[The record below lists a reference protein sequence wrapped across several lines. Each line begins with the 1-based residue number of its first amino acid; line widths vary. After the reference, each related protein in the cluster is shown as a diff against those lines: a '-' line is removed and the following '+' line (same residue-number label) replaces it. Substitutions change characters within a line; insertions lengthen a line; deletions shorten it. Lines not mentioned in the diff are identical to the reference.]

1 MLKTKLKIVLALAVC
16 ALLVPMIVSAK
27 DKVERPYKHHSKQ
40 ILMYDPSNGTWEIE
54 SQVGQATHMGL
65 FTSCG
70 AGGGGTGSGYATAAN
85 GDKVYWEVTGSTITF
100 TGGTGRFE
108 DASGSF
114 TETVISEVWEVHPE
128 FPSLWRRTASLSGI
142 GTITY

>member
-1 MLKTKLKIVLALAVC
+1 MKRRSLWLVSIVIASLTFVAIAGET
-16 ALLVPMIVSAK
+16 
-27 DKVERPYKHHSKQ
+27 VERPYEHHSTQ

-65 FTSCG
+65 FTSWG
-70 AGGGGTGSGYATAAN
+70 TGGEAGGSGYATAAN
-85 GDKVYWEVTGSTITF
+85 GDKLYWEVTGSIITF

-128 FPSLWRRTASLSGI
+128 FPWLWRRTASLSGI